1 MGSAKGAAR
10 PAIRIRNCFAPRS
23 VLREFLRRTVPALV
37 IAVWFCKGMCV
48 AQSTA
53 KQPRPVPRQVTLG
66 RVLSWLPADTEVVIG
81 ASGPFPFPDLA
92 AIPAPS
98 SGELSPAELALR
110 TQFNF
115 PLSLFQLNNGGL
127 RESLKDKRVALAIEG
142 SRHFRPPPVGGAM
155 RYEGCAIVLMESGA
169 QVDGDAF
176 MKSAASS
183 ARRFEKIAGL
193 SVAAFEELK
202 ENGVWTTFVAFP
214 RKDVVAVA
222 SDLAYLRTV
231 LTRLNGTPGP
241 RALPDSL
248 PEWKY
253 LNTRAPVWGIRHYDK
268 SQARL
273 DPTSPFRDT
282 DPRAVG
288 VTFYF
293 EPFERKQ
300 VLITYLSATEDYR
313 SVLLDHLSM
322 ADADAAPR
330 GEFQIHFRQPGPG
343 ALQGSVSLSPAEA
356 LYRLLFGLAAMLGH
370 SASV

>member
-1 MGSAKGAAR
+1 MG
-10 PAIRIRNCFAPRS
+10 
-23 VLREFLRRTVPALV
+23 RTVRVLA
-37 IAVWFCKGMCV
+37 IAVWFGTGICV
-48 AQSTA
+48 AQSAA
-53 KQPRPVPRQVTLG
+53 KQPQPVPPQATLG

-81 ASGPFPFPDLA
+81 ASGPFAFPDLA

-98 SGELSPAELALR
+98 SGELSSAELALR
-110 TQFNF
+110 TQFNL
-115 PLSLFQLNNGGL
+115 PLALFQLNNGGL

-142 SRHFRPPPVGGAM
+142 ARHFRRPPVGGAM
-155 RYEGCAIVLMESGA
+155 RYEGCAIVVMESST
-169 QVDGDAF
+169 QVDGDVF
-176 MKSAASS
+176 MKSTASS
-183 ARRFEKIAGL
+183 AKRFEKIAGL

-214 RKDVVAVA
+214 RKDVVAIA
-222 SDLAYLRTV
+222 TDLAYLRTV

-253 LNTRAPVWGIRHYDK
+253 VNTRAPVWGIRHYDK

-273 DPTSPFRDT
+273 DPTSPFQ
-282 DPRAVG
+282 DPRAANFDLRAVG

-300 VLITYLSATEDYR
+300 ALITYLSATEDYR
-313 SVLLDHLSM
+313 SVLLDQLSM

-343 ALQGSVSLSPAEA
+343 AMQGSVSLSPAEA
-356 LYRLLFGLAAMLGH
+356 LYRLLFGLAAMVGH
-370 SASV
+370 GASL